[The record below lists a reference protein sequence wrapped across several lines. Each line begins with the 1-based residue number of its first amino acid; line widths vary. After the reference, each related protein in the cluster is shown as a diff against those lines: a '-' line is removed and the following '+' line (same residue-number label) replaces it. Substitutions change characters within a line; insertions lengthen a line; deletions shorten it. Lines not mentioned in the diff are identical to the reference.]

1 MRAVQPLRLQGPGR
15 PLRGP
20 PVLRRD
26 PRDDSL
32 GIDLD
37 RVETQGDRGG
47 NGQPPLLGLAQ
58 DPERD
63 NDSGRGPEGDGP
75 LEAGSRFPVAGFRL
89 NPRPPGTWNL
99 ELGTIT
105 FPFRPR
111 AAK

>member
-58 DPERD
+58 DPRRD
-63 NDSGRGPEGDGP
+63 NDPGRSPEGDDP
-75 LEAGSRFPVAGFRL
+75 LEAGSRFPVAGGWTPGL
-89 NPRPPGTWNL
+89 SGTWNQ
-99 ELGTIT
+99 GTWNHDLP
-105 FPFRPR
+105 FP
-111 AAK
+111 AG